1 MASVSTDLKSVVAE
15 KLKQSGEEIKAFRKQ
30 HGSTVVGDV
39 TVDMVIIITN

>member
-1 MASVSTDLKSVVAE
+1 MASATTDLKSVVAE

-39 TVDMVIIITN
+39 TVDMVIITN

>member
-1 MASVSTDLKSVVAE
+1 MACASTDLKSVVAE

-39 TVDMVIIITN
+39 TVDMVIKYII